1 MRWPWERGRKQ
12 ELIEETERLRRRL
25 KRIEKDDVSVR
36 DLATRAA
43 DIMRENDL
51 VNELRR
57 ALGMHR

>member
-25 KRIEKDDVSVR
+25 KRIEKDDVPVR